1 MELHGGNIYDKQVK
15 IDFSININPLGIP
28 DKVRKAA
35 SLGVELSE
43 HYPDINK
50 TALTNKLTEYYSI
63 NKNQLAVGG
72 GAIEMIYTLVH
83 MIRPKRALIIGPTF
97 VEYERALKTTH
108 SKYDYYFAREEDDF
122 VVTKDVFPL
131 LKSGK
136 YDMVFVCNPNNPTG
150 LLIERKRSQ
159 KFMEICREKQIIT
172 VIDECFME
180 FTMKDKKYSMLTDFE
195 EYPNLVII
203 RAFTKIFAMPG
214 LRLGYAISV
223 NEELMNELNNMM
235 PPWNVSV
242 PAQFAGVAALQEKSF
257 IERTKVF
264 LTTEREW
271 LIRQLQEVGCKVYD
285 TKANFILFKARE
297 GLQDDCM
304 KQGILIRDAS
314 SFEGIPKGFY
324 RIGIRKREDNE
335 KLIKLL
341 KEIM

>member
-28 DKVRKAA
+28 EKVRKGAL
-35 SLGVELSE
+35 LGVELSE

-50 TALTNKLTEYYSI
+50 TALTNKLCEYYSI
-63 NKNQLAVGG
+63 NQNQLAIGG
-72 GAIEMIYTLVH
+72 GAIEMIYSLVH

-97 VEYERALKTTH
+97 IEYERALKTINGE
-108 SKYDYYFAREEDDF
+108 YDYFFAKEEDDF
-122 VVTKDVFPL
+122 VVTKEVFSYL
-131 LKSGK
+131 RSGK

-150 LLIERKRSQ
+150 QLIERKRSQ
-159 KFMEICREKQIIT
+159 KFMEICREEKIIT
-172 VIDECFME
+172 VVDECFME
-180 FTMKDKKYSMLTDFE
+180 FVMKDKKYSMLTDFE
-195 EYPNLVII
+195 EYPNLVVI

-223 NEELMNELNNMM
+223 NTERMERLNQML

-242 PAQFAGVAALQEKSF
+242 PAQYAGVAALQEKNF
-257 IERTKVF
+257 IERTKVY

-271 LIRQLQEVGCKVYD
+271 LIHQLEELGCKVYA
-285 TKANFILFKARE
+285 TKANFILFQARE
-297 GLQDDCM
+297 GLQADCM

-314 SFEGIPKGFY
+314 SFEGIPSGFY

-341 KEIM
+341 KEII

>member
-28 DKVRKAA
+28 DKVRKDAL
-35 SLGVELSE
+35 LGVELSE

-50 TALTNKLTEYYSI
+50 TALTQKLMDYYSI
-63 NKNQLAVGG
+63 NKEQIAIGG

-83 MIRPKRALIIGPTF
+83 MLRPQKALIIGPTF
-97 VEYERALKTTH
+97 VEYERALKTIDAE
-108 SKYDYYFAREEDDF
+108 YDYYFAKEEDGF
-122 VVTKDVFPL
+122 VVTKDVFACL
-131 LKSGK
+131 ESQE

-150 LLIERKRSQ
+150 QLIERKRSK
-159 KFMEICREKQIIT
+159 KFMEFCREHNMIT

-180 FTMKDKKYSMLTDFE
+180 FVMKDKKYSMLTDME
-195 EYPNLVII
+195 EYTNLIVI

-214 LRLGYAISV
+214 LRLGYAISA
-223 NEELMNELNNMM
+223 NTDFINGLKNHM

-242 PAQFAGVAALQEKSF
+242 PAQFAGVAALKEKTY
-257 IERTKVF
+257 IERTKLF
-264 LTTEREW
+264 LATEREW
-271 LIRQLQEVGCKVYD
+271 MIGQLQALGCKVYE

-304 KQGILIRDAS
+304 KYGILIRDAS
-314 SFEGIPKGFY
+314 SFAGIPVGFY

-335 KLIKLL
+335 KLIKIL
-341 KEIM
+341 KEII